1 MTWRAKHRNSFF
13 INRERPEESVTPTA
27 KPNSQT
33 AAPLGV
39 RTSGLTMWVVVV
51 VIASVAILWAGAF
64 RDFGSKRERAT
75 EDARNAAVVISERLI
90 EDGAVA
96 FEPGDTSR
104 LRAAEILDAYAPA
117 NGSAYLFQAPG
128 VPAVSGGQDEQLPFD
143 REWLNGKATPGHRI
157 VIRALPNGSTVITA
171 APTATT
177 VTALLPYVLI
187 SLLLMGGSRA
197 LLQQLERFAEEAT
210 ALRSQR
216 DEHAERLSAI
226 ETGGLGM
233 WSVDG
238 GSLHLPG
245 TMRRELGFAD
255 TNVSIPLGEL
265 ESLIDS
271 IDVERATKFFHGKCQ
286 RVDGRF
292 LLLDAANDRRA
303 VYFNRLGNGAR
314 RWGVVVSMSDAALDE
329 TRSLQ
334 LIQRLHET
342 LEAIPQAFLHWDSK
356 GRLIAWNDQF
366 RVVFRVAPKTLRQG
380 MGTDDIAQ
388 LCGIDERY
396 LRRYFTPPAAHNA
409 EEEALFPD
417 DRYLRIIR
425 HKTIG
430 DGWVCIGHDITDT
443 KAEGEAR
450 ARKERELQMT
460 VDILEQSRKDLKVM
474 NEQYGI
480 AKQRAEDAN
489 RAKTEFLAN
498 ISHELRTPLNAING
512 FSALMESELYGP
524 LGNEKY
530 QEYVA
535 DIHDSG
541 KHLLALIDDIL
552 DLSKVEA
559 GKMDLRLNAF
569 DLEKVLEE
577 SVRVIETQTKS
588 NNIHLHAAFDHLP
601 SVYGDTRAIKQVLL
615 NLLSNAAKFT
625 DPGGRL
631 TVTAIADLESVTVLV
646 ADTGAGMSE
655 ANLRKLGT
663 PFVQFSSSHK
673 RDKRG
678 TGLGLALSKSLIE
691 AHDGILAM
699 ASEEGRGT
707 VAAMTLPRRRGTKA
721 AMPDLLQGKVHVLTA
736 PNLNRDEQ
744 PALTDQRVS

>member
-1 MTWRAKHRNSFF
+1 MNQGPSPTSDSRSIAAV
-13 INRERPEESVTPTA
+13 RP
-27 KPNSQT
+27 
-33 AAPLGV
+33 
-39 RTSGLTMWVVVV
+39 SGLTVWVVLVL
-51 VIASVAILWAGAF
+51 IASLSVLVLGTV
-64 RDFGSKRERAT
+64 RELGSKRDRAT
-75 EDARNAAVVISERLI
+75 EDARNAAVVISERLMA
-90 EDGAVA
+90 EGRLS
-96 FEPGDTSR
+96 FQPGDTS
-104 LRAAEILDAYAPA
+104 LVRANEIISAYAPA
-117 NGSAYLFQAPG
+117 GGSAYLFSEPGAP
-128 VPAVSGGQDEQLPFD
+128 VLSGGQSEKLPFD
-143 REWLNGKATPGHRI
+143 PAWLNGTATPGQRI
-157 VIRALPNGSTVITA
+157 VIRALPNGSTVIAA
-171 APTATT
+171 APTTT
-177 VTALLPYVLI
+177 STSALLPYILV
-187 SLLLMGGSRA
+187 SLLLLAGSLA
-197 LLQQLERFAEEAT
+197 LLRRLHRFAEEAT
-210 ALRSQR
+210 ELREQR
-216 DEHAERLSAI
+216 DQYADRVAAI
-226 ETGGLGM
+226 ENGGLGM
-233 WSVDG
+233 WSVEG
-238 GSLHLPG
+238 GCLKIPRGL
-245 TMRRELGFAD
+245 RRQLGYAD
-255 TNVSIPLGEL
+255 TEVIVPLPEL
-265 ESLIDS
+265 DSVLDKMDID
-271 IDVERATKFFHGKCQ
+271 RASQFFRGKS
-286 RVDGRF
+286 RRSDARF
-292 LLLDAANDRRA
+292 LLLDASNERRS
-303 VYFNRLGNGAR
+303 VYFNMLGNGMR
-314 RWGVVVSMSDAALDE
+314 RWGVVLSISDAALDD

-342 LEAIPQAFLHWDSK
+342 LEAIPQAFLHWDAE
-356 GRLIAWNDQF
+356 GGLVAWNDQF
-366 RVVFRVAPKTLRQG
+366 RLMFKVGAEQLRQG
-380 MGTDDIAQ
+380 MTVDEVARIS
-388 LCGIDERY
+388 GIEDRF
-396 LRRYFTPPAAHNA
+396 LRLYFAPPSKMRA

-417 DRYLRIIR
+417 DRFLRIIR
-425 HKTIG
+425 HRTIG
-430 DGWVCIGHDITDT
+430 DGWVCIGHDITDA
-443 KAEGEAR
+443 KAETEAR

-460 VDILEQSRKDLKVM
+460 VDILEQSRKDLKDM
-474 NEQYGI
+474 NEQYGL

-524 LGNEKY
+524 LGHEKY

-559 GKMDLRLNAF
+559 GKMDLRLHAF

-588 NNIHLHAAFDHLP
+588 NNVNLHAAFDHLP
-601 SVYGDTRAIKQVLL
+601 SVYGDARAVKQVVL

-678 TGLGLALSKSLIE
+678 TGLGLALSKSLVE

-699 ASEEGRGT
+699 ASEVGRGT

-721 AMPDLLQGKVHVLTA
+721 TMPDLLEGKVHVLTSPKLQA
-736 PNLNRDEQ
+736 SEAAM
-744 PALTDQRVS
+744 PAATNKRIS